1 MAGYVTKSKKSAVE
15 VLDQALEF
23 FGPEGEGLEIVETA
37 ENLAHFR
44 GGGGH
49 VLIETSPADS
59 GTQVDFEV
67 REWDRQVIKFMEIIT

>member
-37 ENLAHFR
+37 ENLSHFR

-49 VLIETSPADS
+49 VLIETSPVDS